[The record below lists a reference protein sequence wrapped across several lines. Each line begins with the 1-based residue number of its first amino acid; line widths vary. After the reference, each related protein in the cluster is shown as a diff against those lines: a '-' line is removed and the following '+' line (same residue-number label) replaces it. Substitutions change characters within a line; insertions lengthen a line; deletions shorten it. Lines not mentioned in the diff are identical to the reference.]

1 MPESDF
7 GVPEDVAVCAGAAR
21 ASLLQLTRIQPVL
34 AVPGTFIGLGQ
45 RRASDHRLEPCASA
59 YQRCRVSSVY
69 SDAAHSGLPL
79 GNQVLQRYS
88 LRKVSTLI
96 RYGTFSSIV
105 ATTKCRGYRVDK
117 HIEMGPL
124 GRRCWQKV
132 VRYGFKN
139 EIDLPRGLEHVRS
152 WGCQM
157 EPVTTRYFSSR
168 DVVIPT
174 SGTGMAS

>member
-1 MPESDF
+1 MRWCSSRVIAPAH
-7 GVPEDVAVCAGAAR
+7 PHTAR
-21 ASLLQLTRIQPVL
+21 ARGTRHFYRSRTAPRKRPPSR
-34 AVPGTFIGLGQ
+34 AVRIGLPTLQGVQ
-45 RRASDHRLEPCASA
+45 CV
-59 YQRCRVSSVY
+59 QRCGP
-69 SDAAHSGLPL
+69 SGLPL

>member
-1 MPESDF
+1 M
-7 GVPEDVAVCAGAAR
+7 
-21 ASLLQLTRIQPVL
+21 
-34 AVPGTFIGLGQ
+34 
-45 RRASDHRLEPCASA
+45 
-59 YQRCRVSSVY
+59 
-69 SDAAHSGLPL
+69 
-79 GNQVLQRYS
+79 
-88 LRKVSTLI
+88 
-96 RYGTFSSIV
+96 
-105 ATTKCRGYRVDK
+105 DK